1 MNAIDP
7 EMFDALI
14 EAGEKL
20 KSRADVRAVVLSGSG
35 RAFCA
40 GIDMRRFG
48 DAAGSGSTLPIRLLA
63 PRTHGIANEPQKAVL
78 LWREL
83 AGAGLHKA
91 LSARV
96 NNHPS
101 GERRNTH

>member
-1 MNAIDP
+1 VDGVADVRLLRPEKMNAIDP

-48 DAAGSGSTLPIRLLA
+48 DAA
-63 PRTHGIANEPQKAVL
+63 
-78 LWREL
+78 WR
-83 AGAGLHKA
+83 
-91 LSARV
+91 V
-96 NNHPS
+96 
-101 GERRNTH
+101 